1 MLAAAMQLGFIGAG
15 NMATALARGIGE
27 PVLVSDVDRDR
38 AERLAKLVGGEAL
51 DSNRAVA
58 ERADAIVLCHKP
70 GQLGQV
76 AEEIGDAPKAV
87 VSILAATPITALEL
101 AYAGRPVYRFMPNIP
116 AEVKK
121 GVFCFTPGTRA
132 AHGPQDDILE
142 LFGRA
147 GTVIE
152 LPEYLI
158 DVGTAL
164 MGCGP
169 AFFALVAEGLI
180 DAGVRQGLTPDVASL
195 MATQTMAGTAAV
207 MAESGNDPVALR
219 RRVTSPGGAT
229 ARGLE
234 ALERGG
240 VRAAFA
246 DAVDAVV
253 EMSR

>member
-1 MLAAAMQLGFIGAG
+1 MQLGLIGAG

-38 AERLAKLVGGEAL
+38 AERLAGLTGGQAL

-58 ERADAIVLCHKP
+58 EASDAVILCHKP
-70 GQLGQV
+70 GQLGDV
-76 AEEIGDAPKAV
+76 AADIGDSAKAV
-87 VSILAATPITALEL
+87 VSILAATPIAALEL

-116 AEVKK
+116 AEVRK
-121 GVFCFTPGTRA
+121 GVFCFAPGTRA
-132 AHGPQDDILE
+132 ADGPQAEILE
-142 LFGRA
+142 RFGRA

-152 LPEYLI
+152 LPESLI
-158 DVGTAL
+158 DPATAI

-169 AFFALVAEGLI
+169 AFFALVAESLI
-180 DAGVRQGLTPDVASL
+180 DAGVRQGLTLATAAQ
-195 MATQTMAGTAAV
+195 MATETMAGAAAV
-207 MAESGNDPVALR
+207 IAEAGNDPVALR

>member
-1 MLAAAMQLGFIGAG
+1 MQLGLIGAG

-27 PVLVSDVDRDR
+27 PVLVSDVDRWR
-38 AERLAKLVGGEAL
+38 AEQLASLTGGEAL

-58 ERADAIVLCHKP
+58 ARADAIVLCHKP
-70 GQLGQV
+70 AQLGEV
-76 AEEIGDAPKAV
+76 AEEIGGSAKAV
-87 VSILAATPITALEL
+87 VSILAATPIAALEL
-101 AYAGRPVYRFMPNIP
+101 AYADRPVYRFMPNIP
-116 AEVKK
+116 AEVRK

-132 AHGPQDDILE
+132 ADGPQDQILE

-147 GTVIE
+147 GTIIE
-152 LPEYLI
+152 IPEGLI
-158 DVGTAL
+158 DAATGI

-180 DAGVRQGLTPDVASL
+180 DAGVRHGIPAPLAAQ
-195 MATQTMAGTAAV
+195 MATETMAGAAAV
-207 MAESGNDPVALR
+207 IAGADNDPVALR
-219 RRVTSPGGAT
+219 RRVTSPGGST

-253 EMSR
+253 EVSR

>member
-1 MLAAAMQLGFIGAG
+1 MQLGLIGAG
-15 NMATALARGIGE
+15 NMATALARGMGE
-27 PVLVSDVDRDR
+27 PVLVSDVDRGR
-38 AERLAKLVGGEAL
+38 AERLAELTGGQAL
-51 DSNRAVA
+51 ESNRDVA

-76 AEEIGDAPKAV
+76 AEEIGGAAKAV
-87 VSILAATPITALEL
+87 VSILASTPIAAVEL

-116 AEVKK
+116 AEVRK
-121 GVFCFTPGTRA
+121 GVFCFAPGTHA
-132 AHGPQDDILE
+132 ADGPQAEILA
-142 LFGRA
+142 LFDRA
-147 GTVIE
+147 GIVVE
-152 LPEYLI
+152 LPEGLI
-158 DVGTAL
+158 DPAMAI

-169 AFFALVAEGLI
+169 AFFALVSESLI
-180 DAGVRQGLTPDVASL
+180 DAGVRHGLAHDTAAA
-195 MATQTMAGTAAV
+195 MATQTMAGAAEV
-207 MAESGNDPVALR
+207 IAAAGNDPVALR

>member
-1 MLAAAMQLGFIGAG
+1 MQLGLIGAG

-27 PVLVSDVDRDR
+27 PVLVSDVDRER
-38 AERLAKLVGGEAL
+38 AERLAELTGGQAL

-58 ERADAIVLCHKP
+58 ERADAVVLCHKP
-70 GQLGQV
+70 AQLGEV
-76 AEEIGDAPKAV
+76 AADLGDTAKAV
-87 VSILAATPITALEL
+87 VSILAATPIAALEL
-101 AYAGRPVYRFMPNIP
+101 AYADRPVYRFMPNIP
-116 AEVKK
+116 AEVRK

-132 AHGPQDDILE
+132 ADGPQAEILE
-142 LFGRA
+142 RFGRA

-152 LPEYLI
+152 LPESLI
-158 DVGTAL
+158 DPATAI

-169 AFFALVAEGLI
+169 AFFALIAESLI
-180 DAGVRQGLTPDVASL
+180 DAGVRHGLTPDAAAR
-195 MATQTMAGTAAV
+195 MATETMAGAAAV
-207 MAESGNDPVALR
+207 IAESGNDPVALR
-219 RRVTSPGGAT
+219 RRVTSPGGST

>member
-1 MLAAAMQLGFIGAG
+1 MLAPLMQLGFIGAG
-15 NMATALARGIGE
+15 NMATALARGIGA
-27 PVLVSDVDRDR
+27 PVLVSDVDAAR
-38 AERLAKLVGGEAL
+38 AERLVSLVGGEAL

-58 ERADAIVLCHKP
+58 ERADAVVLCHKP
-70 GQLGQV
+70 GQLDEV
-76 AEEIGDAPKAV
+76 AQEIGGAARSV
-87 VSILAATPITALEL
+87 VSILAATPIAALEL
-101 AYAGRPVYRFMPNIP
+101 AYADRPVYRFMPNIP

-132 AHGPQDDILE
+132 ADGPQDEVLE

-147 GTVIE
+147 GTVIRLAE
-152 LPEYLI
+152 GLI
-158 DVGTAL
+158 DPATAI

-169 AFFALVAEGLI
+169 AFFALVVEGLI
-180 DAGVRQGLTPDVASL
+180 DAGVRQGLTPDAAAL
-195 MATQTMAGTAAV
+195 MATETMAGTAAV
-207 MAESGNDPVALR
+207 MAEGGNDPVALR
-219 RRVTSPGGAT
+219 RRVTSPGGST

>member
-1 MLAAAMQLGFIGAG
+1 MQLGLIGAG

-27 PVLVSDVDRDR
+27 PVLVSDVDRAR
-38 AERLAKLVGGEAL
+38 AEHLADLTGGEAL

-58 ERADAIVLCHKP
+58 ERSDAVVLCHKP
-70 GQLGQV
+70 GQLGDV
-76 AEEIGDAPKAV
+76 AADIGDTAKAV
-87 VSILAATPITALEL
+87 VSILAATPIAALEL

-116 AEVKK
+116 AEVRK

-132 AHGPQDDILE
+132 ADGPQAEILE
-142 LFGRA
+142 RFGRA

-152 LPEYLI
+152 LPESLI
-158 DVGTAL
+158 DVATAI

-169 AFFALVAEGLI
+169 AFFALVAESLI
-180 DAGVRQGLTPDVASL
+180 DAGVRQGLTPGIAAQ
-195 MATQTMAGTAAV
+195 MATETMAGAAAV
-207 MAESGNDPVALR
+207 IAEGGNDPVALR
-219 RRVTSPGGAT
+219 RRVTSPGGST